1 MIPVLVVVPHSST
14 CIIVCVCG
22 REEERKSPQ
31 AKWPGARFS
40 MAIKGLISHAGNLS
54 PSEPGSHRRHF
65 SRHCLGQCR
74 ETLTWPDIRGRTAPR
89 HAPGRGRCSQPL
101 HQLTIRLSMARPAVE
116 LANAQFIVKPT
127 PTDES
132 RPSEIEK
139 NLAGPLSSR
148 PHAPASV

>member
-1 MIPVLVVVPHSST
+1 MIPVVLAHSST
-14 CIIVCVCG
+14 CIIVCVCVCG

-54 PSEPGSHRRHF
+54 PSEPGSHRRLF
-65 SRHCLGQCR
+65 SRHCVGQCR
-74 ETLTWPDIRGRTAPR
+74 ETLTWPDIRGRTAPC

-116 LANAQFIVKPT
+116 LANAHFHCKTT